1 MIQGIQLMKPTQ
13 LLTVFVATA
22 SVCTAE
28 PEPNSFSRPNLP
40 LAVRKELV
48 EYGRTKDWMAF
59 ERAIAA
65 VESETAPDMDG
76 AIRLRIRFLEAIAPL
91 VGSLGEPERPLP
103 GHPDRLVR
111 WRIRTWVDTLAVLC
125 TCMPGSPADVLAE
138 RLEKSSV
145 PPEFAACALRAAFRR
160 TELDAKDPSH
170 PCGPALKRLLRTISR
185 HAVSSFRPALPAF
198 REPAERARAELAG
211 GTEPSAV
218 LRELFDALAAVR
230 APKGGRAL
238 AAYARDKTRFLV
250 ASDPPLRLAAPEAF
264 AAECAAVRDELSER
278 LSSMPAEMLPGELC
292 AILENAL
299 YALGAE
305 TEPKNRSGFREHNET
320 TNNTGDIPHG
330 RNAHESF

>member
-1 MIQGIQLMKPTQ
+1 MKPAHVLTAF
-13 LLTVFVATA
+13 LLVASLCA
-22 SVCTAE
+22 AE
-28 PEPNSFSRPNLP
+28 PEPRSSGLP
-40 LAVRKELV
+40 DLPSGVRKELA
-48 EYGRTKDWMAF
+48 EYGRTKDWMAL

-76 AIRLRIRFLEAIAPL
+76 AIRLRIRFLEALAPL
-91 VGSLGEPERPLP
+91 VPKLEEPKPPRP
-103 GHPDRLVR
+103 GDPDRLVR
-111 WRIRTWVDTLAVLC
+111 WRIRTWLDTLAVLC
-125 TCMPGSPADVLAE
+125 TCLPGRPADVLAE
-138 RLEKSSV
+138 RLDTTAV
-145 PPEFAACALRAAFRR
+145 PPEFASCALRAAFRR
-160 TELDAKDPSH
+160 SEPTGEGPGSPRSPS
-170 PCGPALKRLLRTISR
+170 LERLLSSISR
-185 HAVSSFRPALPAF
+185 HAVASFRPALPAF
-198 REPAERARAELAG
+198 REPAERARAALAG
-211 GTEPSAV
+211 GAEPSAA
-218 LRELFDALAAVR
+218 LRDLFDALAAVR

-238 AAYARDKTRFLV
+238 AAYARDKARFLV

-292 AILENAL
+292 AVLENAL